1 MQFTTF
7 VYFLLSFS
15 FFNVFAAPLES
26 RDVFVPPVLYPSKNA
41 VWIVGESRYVVWN
54 TTGAPV
60 NITNSMGQI
69 YLRQNGMTSNVSVAS
84 GFSILLGSLVVKVP
98 DVEKDGDDYQLV
110 LFGDSGNFSP
120 VFTICQ
126 KPSCLLGSN

>member
-15 FFNVFAAPLES
+15 FFTVFAAPLES
-26 RDVFVPPVLYPSKNA
+26 RDVFVPPVLYPNENA

-60 NITNSMGQI
+60 NITNSIGQI
-69 YLRQNGMTSNVSVAS
+69 YLRQNGMTSNVSLAS
-84 GFSILLGSLVVKVP
+84 GFSILLGSLVVEVP
-98 DVEKDGDDYQLV
+98 DVEQDGDDYQLV

-120 VFTICQ
+120 MFTICQ
-126 KPSCLLGSN
+126 EPSCLLGSN